1 MREQTVTMIE
11 WSVAIALFMGA
22 SWFTFHIQ
30 SEIDAGLEAANKMAQ
45 EQNSAITTIEMSG
58 SVMKDTFTYQGSEVL
73 FMLRQVEKGEYEMSV
88 DDVVFSSGENPEN
101 SDISVI
107 DVDATY
113 EARYTY
119 TTDGRIVRI
128 QQFKVR

>member
-1 MREQTVTMIE
+1 MIE

-22 SWFTFHIQ
+22 SWFSFQMQ

-45 EQNSAITTIEMSG
+45 EQNSAITTFEMSG

-88 DDVVFSSGENPEN
+88 DDVVFSSGINPEI